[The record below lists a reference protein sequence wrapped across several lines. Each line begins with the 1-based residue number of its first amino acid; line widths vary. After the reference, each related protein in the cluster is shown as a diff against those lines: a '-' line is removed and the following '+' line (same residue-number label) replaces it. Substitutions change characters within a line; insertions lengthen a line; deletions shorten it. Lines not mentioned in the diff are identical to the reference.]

1 MQGIKIF
8 CIFFKLIVRFGLAC
22 SSSNKTHLKQI
33 SMEKFMY
40 LFVEDAT
47 QTGQASPEEM
57 QAGMQKWFDWIDKL
71 KATNQYDSG
80 EPLLPSGKII
90 KGANKVVT
98 DGPFAESKELVSG
111 YFIVMAKDIDHAT
124 EMAMD

>member
-1 MQGIKIF
+1 
-8 CIFFKLIVRFGLAC
+8 
-22 SSSNKTHLKQI
+22 
-33 SMEKFMY
+33 MEKFMY

-47 QTGQASPEEM
+47 QAGQASPEEM

-71 KATNQYDSG
+71 KATNQYESG

-111 YFIVMAKDIDHAT
+111 YFIVLAKDIDHAT
-124 EMAMD
+124 KMAMDCPIFEMGGDLVVRPVQKF